1 MARCSRSDAELPE
14 DIALSPWALLMVF
27 ATDQAFQSALNGK
40 AVLIGGGGGGG
51 GGTLII
57 SNKATIPQALW
68 TICADSLRLS
78 SSHLTLFKL

>member
-1 MARCSRSDAELPE
+1 MARCSRTDAELPE

-40 AVLIGGGGGGG
+40 AVLIGGGGS
-51 GGTLII
+51 TLII